1 MAVNTFS
8 TSIQSLFDGMNGV
21 LSTKSVVGEP
31 ITVNDTIIIPLMDV
45 SFGMGAG
52 SSSSDAKHKD
62 GSAGGIGCNMDPAAV
77 LVIRGDVVKVIPVE
91 SHQSAFMKLIDMVPD
106 IMNRF
111 TKGDPMDDK
120 DVAEQVNTIIED
132 KEHIFAETA

>member
-52 SSSSDAKHKD
+52 SSSS
-62 GSAGGIGCNMDPAAV
+62 AATWTRQQC
-77 LVIRGDVVKVIPVE
+77 L
-91 SHQSAFMKLIDMVPD
+91 
-106 IMNRF
+106 
-111 TKGDPMDDK
+111 
-120 DVAEQVNTIIED
+120 
-132 KEHIFAETA
+132 

>member
-8 TSIQSLFDGMNGV
+8 TSVQSLFDGMNGI

-31 ITVNDTIIIPLMDV
+31 ITVNDTIIIPLVDV

-52 SSSSDAKHKD
+52 STSSEGKKKDA
-62 GSAGGIGCNMDPAAV
+62 SGGGVGCNMDPCAV
-77 LVIRGDVVKVIPVE
+77 LVIRGDVVRVIPVE
-91 SHQSAFMKLIDMVPD
+91 SHQSPFMKLIDMVPD

-111 TKGDPMDDK
+111 AKGASMDDAE
-120 DVAEQVNTIIED
+120 VAAKVDTIV
-132 KEHIFAETA
+132 

>member
-8 TSIQSLFDGMNGV
+8 TSVQSLFDGMNGV

-31 ITVNDTIIIPLMDV
+31 ITVNDTIIIPLVDI
-45 SFGMGAG
+45 SFGMGTG
-52 SSSSDAKHKD
+52 SSSTESKKKD
-62 GSAGGIGCNMDPAAV
+62 SSMGGVGCNIEPSAV
-77 LVIRGDVVKVIPVE
+77 LVIRGDVVRVIPVE
-91 SHQSAFMKLIDMVPD
+91 SHQSVFTKLIDMVPD

-111 TKGDPMDDK
+111 TKGDPMEDK

-132 KEHIFAETA
+132 K

>member
-1 MAVNTFS
+1 M
-8 TSIQSLFDGMNGV
+8 
-21 LSTKSVVGEP
+21 
-31 ITVNDTIIIPLMDV
+31 
-45 SFGMGAG
+45 
-52 SSSSDAKHKD
+52 
-62 GSAGGIGCNMDPAAV
+62 
-77 LVIRGDVVKVIPVE
+77 IRGDVVKVIPVE

-132 KEHIFAETA
+132 K